1 MKNDR
6 QNTKMLKGIKA
17 KLLKI
22 LLPCIAIAIISIIV
36 ISYMASKKII
46 VQEAKNLL
54 RAESKMN
61 AKELETWTT
70 GILNTLDM
78 LQNTLETVPMDEET
92 EKTYLA
98 TTVNMNQD
106 FPNGVYIGDDHG
118 KYIDMSGWVPDADY
132 GITERDWY
140 KEGLTHKSFAFGTPY
155 RDADT
160 GEFIV
165 SATTLLKTSNGAK
178 TVAAADVFLN
188 YASKMVSDIK
198 VMDDGYAFLV
208 DKNSHTILAHKDQ
221 KLVAQTISSDSKDSY
236 VKAVADKID
245 KKNGKVQN
253 VTVGN
258 TVYYVE
264 VEPITGTDWVLV
276 SNVKESTVLE
286 DLKGLQTRII
296 LILVL
301 AMVIIGF
308 LIERI
313 VHIVVEPIKTLTK
326 DIGKITDGDFT
337 VNVQTKGQD
346 EVAAMGNGMQ
356 KFIGTMRNTI
366 GTIFSISGQ
375 LNQQAENSSSVSEI
389 LYRSAITQST
399 SMKELNSTVEEL
411 ANSVTEV
418 AENTTS
424 LAMIVSET
432 DQIGHNASEKMNDTV
447 VISGKGRDDMDKV
460 KHAMETV
467 QASVTQLETAVGHVG
482 ESTEEITKFVEII
495 GDIASQTN
503 LLSLNAAIEAARAG
517 EAGKGF
523 AVVADEIRELAD
535 ETKES
540 TENIEQ
546 VLENF
551 IGKIEDMVKTVTHT
565 AETVQQN
572 SEIMEKANTSFGNI
586 ASDLMRTN
594 EEVQT
599 LHNDC
604 VNLQDNNAKIVD
616 QISNLSATTEEVSA
630 QAENSENLQNICLEE
645 SRKIT
650 EILEHLADSV
660 SQ

>member
-221 KLVAQTISSDSKDSY
+221 KLVAQTISSCNLLEYLTQRD
-236 VKAVADKID
+236 IQT
-245 KKNGKVQN
+245 KNSGVNVRYRGKHRFFKGFN
-253 VTVGN
+253 
-258 TVYYVE
+258 E
-264 VEPITGTDWVLV
+264 FI
-276 SNVKESTVLE
+276 KE
-286 DLKGLQTRII
+286 KTRRCDND
-296 LILVL
+296 
-301 AMVIIGF
+301 F
-308 LIERI
+308 EKIERHVFFLMELSTI
-313 VHIVVEPIKTLTK
+313 LWIIKRTTAWKHWFLA
-326 DIGKITDGDFT
+326 IC
-337 VNVQTKGQD
+337 
-346 EVAAMGNGMQ
+346 E
-356 KFIGTMRNTI
+356 RLS
-366 GTIFSISGQ
+366 FSKYLIDW
-375 LNQQAENSSSVSEI
+375 L
-389 LYRSAITQST
+389 
-399 SMKELNSTVEEL
+399 
-411 ANSVTEV
+411 
-418 AENTTS
+418 
-424 LAMIVSET
+424 
-432 DQIGHNASEKMNDTV
+432 
-447 VISGKGRDDMDKV
+447 
-460 KHAMETV
+460 
-467 QASVTQLETAVGHVG
+467 
-482 ESTEEITKFVEII
+482 
-495 GDIASQTN
+495 
-503 LLSLNAAIEAARAG
+503 
-517 EAGKGF
+517 
-523 AVVADEIRELAD
+523 
-535 ETKES
+535 
-540 TENIEQ
+540 
-546 VLENF
+546 
-551 IGKIEDMVKTVTHT
+551 
-565 AETVQQN
+565 
-572 SEIMEKANTSFGNI
+572 
-586 ASDLMRTN
+586 
-594 EEVQT
+594 
-599 LHNDC
+599 
-604 VNLQDNNAKIVD
+604 
-616 QISNLSATTEEVSA
+616 
-630 QAENSENLQNICLEE
+630 
-645 SRKIT
+645 
-650 EILEHLADSV
+650 
-660 SQ
+660 

>member
-155 RDADT
+155 RNADT

-418 AENTTS
+418 AENATS

-447 VISGKGRDDMDKV
+447 VISSKGRDDMDKV

-523 AVVADEIRELAD
+523 AVVANQVNVLAD
-535 ETKES
+535 QSAEAAKES
-540 TENIEQ
+540 AALIERS
-546 VLENF
+546 VNAVEKGM
-551 IGKIEDMVKTVTHT
+551 IVAKET
-565 AETVQQN
+565 AAQ
-572 SEIMEKANTSFGNI
+572 
-586 ASDLMRTN
+586 L
-594 EEVQT
+594 EEV
-599 LHNDC
+599 
-604 VNLQDNNAKIVD
+604 
-616 QISNLSATTEEVSA
+616 
-630 QAENSENLQNICLEE
+630 AENSKTITSEVTNIADTLETQTAEIHQINEGIEQINDVVQTNSATSEECAAASQEMSSEAENLRELI
-645 SRKIT
+645 RKLQVAKF
-650 EILEHLADSV
+650 E
-660 SQ
+660 